1 MRAQTAQGMPG
12 GYNRAV
18 IAQPNTCVCIWLCV
32 CPPAVCWGQ
41 LKLPVDVLHMAR
53 SKAARAVKNGAQ
65 HGQSMWARVPLFHT
79 FCANSPPPPPSLWRV
94 HQFVS
99 QQILL
104 FTYSYTQQQDPW
116 LKLSEQ
122 EQRQGVGKEGG
133 SGAAAVFTSGFSCA
147 AALSIDHHSVTV

>member
-1 MRAQTAQGMPG
+1 MGS
-12 GYNRAV
+12 
-18 IAQPNTCVCIWLCV
+18 LCGREY
-32 CPPAVCWGQ
+32 PHTQ
-41 LKLPVDVLHMAR
+41 L
-53 SKAARAVKNGAQ
+53 
-65 HGQSMWARVPLFHT
+65 PLFHT
-79 FCANSPPPPPSLWRV
+79 VCANSPPSPPSLWRV

-104 FTYSYTQQQDPW
+104 FTDTQQQDPW

>member
-1 MRAQTAQGMPG
+1 M
-12 GYNRAV
+12 YV
-18 IAQPNTCVCIWLCV
+18 SVCVCARLLSAGGSSSCQLTSCIWRDQRLRV
-32 CPPAVCWGQ
+32 
-41 LKLPVDVLHMAR
+41 R
-53 SKAARAVKNGAQ
+53 SKME
-65 HGQSMWARVPLFHT
+65 HSMGSLCGREYLPHTQLPLFHT
-79 FCANSPPPPPSLWRV
+79 FCPPPSLWRV

-104 FTYSYTQQQDPW
+104 FTDTQQQDPW